1 MWLSLRRG
9 TWVSLTLE
17 LAAKMVWRWQ
27 LLLPEWKFR
36 GYFITLTPQKHTRG
50 RETLESHQLCLY
62 TSYLLHILLLQTFT
76 ACACWLG
83 PCAKAKAI
91 ANTTSTWVSA
101 APRAGSPFYP
111 SSCSSDLCSFSSS
124 SWLLSHGCSGYD
136 RVVSAWHMCTMYIH
150 ELTKYKKKNKQT
162 KLAIF
167 QL

>member
-91 ANTTSTWVSA
+91 SQHNEYL
-101 APRAGSPFYP
+101 G
-111 SSCSSDLCSFSSS
+111 LCSTTGRFS
-124 SWLLSHGCSGYD
+124 LLPIFLQFWSLLFLIIFLATFAWMLRIWQSGQCMAHVHHVYT
-136 RVVSAWHMCTMYIH
+136 WTHKI
-150 ELTKYKKKNKQT
+150 
-162 KLAIF
+162 
-167 QL
+167 